1 MVTWDWQGYH
11 LHCYGVQSRTLKSAK
26 SFMCFY
32 SRCGFGN
39 SSTLFIC
46 VCFIRAW
53 SGPFSSR
60 LALLARRH
68 GGNTKEDIE
77 GTAARAGIWA

>member
-11 LHCYGVQSRTLKSAK
+11 LHCYGVQSRTLKLAK
-26 SFMCFY
+26 SFLL
-32 SRCGFGN
+32 
-39 SSTLFIC
+39 LFAVRVREFFLLC
-46 VCFIRAW
+46 SFLCFIRAW

-60 LALLARRH
+60 LAPLARRH